1 MKLKT
6 LSTLIAVA
14 LTAGTLSGCNFYDEP
29 PGGETPEEPGG
40 GNPPIEGVDVIVE
53 NAAELVTAI
62 AAAKEG
68 EIIGLKEGGDYASM
82 GTVILEKPLT
92 LTSVTV
98 DGDLS
103 EDGENQAVISGAT
116 CIDVPT
122 SADQILKGTTGITL
136 HNIKFQGVELSTCGT
151 EDTSRSIINIGK
163 VGDGNT
169 PVYLK
174 NLTFDGA
181 SFAESTSAPTAWIYS
196 RGLVNV
202 SESEFSN
209 KTVANTATGILYLN
223 CGSNKINGGSARL
236 GNPTFDNNTVA
247 LVADSANIPG
257 VVAGQFDGKQCA
269 AKITNN
275 SFAGFAIEE
284 TAQEDTIAA
293 VIDGDTTGTNIISGN
308 TYTDVGSPPPTE
320 PDNDVQ
326 ALNEAIAAASA
337 GDVITLKADGDYSSG
352 IIALNKAVT
361 LDGGDAATISG
372 SACITV
378 TAPGASVIGVNFNN
392 SAIGAECSTEDSDG
406 RRGAIT
412 IEEAA
417 SDENAP
423 VILDNL
429 YFDSSAITEDGL
441 YKKSSWVYSAGHVH
455 LSNSD
460 FVNLKSNIQN
470 NAFYTPCN
478 KAANRRGI
486 RLENNNF
493 TIDDSGDKETAA
505 IKIGNS
511 SGGNQTADNCNV
523 YIQGNHFEG
532 YYQDLSAAAGSGKDR
547 VVSIFATDDAVTSEN
562 GDVRTDN
569 TFNLR

>member
-29 PGGETPEEPGG
+29 PGGDTPEEPGG
-40 GNPPIEGVDVIVE
+40 GNPPPIEGVDVIVE
-53 NAAELVTAI
+53 TAAELVAAI

-82 GTVILEKPLT
+82 GTVVLEKPLT

-116 CIDVPT
+116 CIDVPS
-122 SADQILKGTTGITL
+122 SADQILKGTAGITL

-236 GNPTFDNNTVA
+236 GNPTFENNTVA
-247 LVADSANIPG
+247 LVDDSANIPG

-284 TAQEDTIAA
+284 TALEDTIA
-293 VIDGDTTGTNIISGN
+293 IING
-308 TYTDVGSPPPTE
+308 E
-320 PDNDVQ
+320 
-326 ALNEAIAAASA
+326 
-337 GDVITLKADGDYSSG
+337 
-352 IIALNKAVT
+352 II
-361 LDGGDAATISG
+361 
-372 SACITV
+372 
-378 TAPGASVIGVNFNN
+378 
-392 SAIGAECSTEDSDG
+392 
-406 RRGAIT
+406 
-412 IEEAA
+412 
-417 SDENAP
+417 
-423 VILDNL
+423 IL
-429 YFDSSAITEDGL
+429 
-441 YKKSSWVYSAGHVH
+441 
-455 LSNSD
+455 
-460 FVNLKSNIQN
+460 
-470 NAFYTPCN
+470 
-478 KAANRRGI
+478 
-486 RLENNNF
+486 
-493 TIDDSGDKETAA
+493 
-505 IKIGNS
+505 
-511 SGGNQTADNCNV
+511 
-523 YIQGNHFEG
+523 
-532 YYQDLSAAAGSGKDR
+532 
-547 VVSIFATDDAVTSEN
+547 
-562 GDVRTDN
+562 
-569 TFNLR
+569 